1 MPAGGR
7 TMAQTGDIPRQR
19 GNRAAATGPNAVA
32 ASTIDPE
39 AKGGWCPSRSSKPV
53 RRAIPGGRVRFPS
66 ASATAAASRHARS
79 HLTRPPLARLLG
91 EVRLPSASAT
101 LRLLGGVRLPSA
113 SPTGAAP
120 DHLGRHIWGRVR
132 AWRAWIPNC
141 GHAPGW
147 LRLSC
152 NTQVLPSGSLKS
164 ANEP

>member
-66 ASATAAASRHARS
+66 ASAT
-79 HLTRPPLARLLG
+79 
-91 EVRLPSASAT
+91 

-132 AWRAWIPNC
+132 AWRAWIPDC